1 MSHIVLQDIWISSVR
16 LQLHLHVVYT
26 TTQAC
31 ILCEPIVT
39 LRPQAQPDR
48 LYFCRVGE
56 YNRERQCTAIIA
68 VVNQICVPENQE
80 F

>member
-16 LQLHLHVVYT
+16 LQLNLHVVYT
-26 TTQAC
+26 PTQAC
-31 ILCEPIVT
+31 ILCEPVVT
-39 LRPQAQPDR
+39 RRPQAQPDR

-56 YNRERQCTAIIA
+56 STRERQCTAIIA